1 MGRDCD
7 IQCTGLDSS
16 GGGSY
21 RKNLVNSA
29 EITVVF
35 IAVRKAKADDMSVHK
50 RGGTDSL
57 PFREHSLKGMM
68 AKLRTST
75 RCQ

>member
-21 RKNLVNSA
+21 GKNLVNSA

-50 RGGTDSL
+50 RGGVLIHYHSGSTAL
-57 PFREHSLKGMM
+57 RE
-68 AKLRTST
+68 
-75 RCQ
+75 